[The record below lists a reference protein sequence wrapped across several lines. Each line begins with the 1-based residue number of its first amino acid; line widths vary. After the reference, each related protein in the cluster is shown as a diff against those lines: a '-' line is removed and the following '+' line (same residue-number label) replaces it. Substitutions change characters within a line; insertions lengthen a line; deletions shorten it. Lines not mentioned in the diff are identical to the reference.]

1 MVLRTKPPQTLMKPR
16 VFIVFI
22 SCECLCARRR
32 TPPSPL
38 GTRHGPRGLVE
49 PSWHVLSPGCRAVCI
64 QTSRRRGRRVVRRVE
79 EFDLSQAVG
88 VGWLTA
94 AAGIAIRS
102 ASCQQPRVAA
112 LVGAAA
118 AIGLCAVARRR
129 HRPSDLRSSCSS
141 CCQSSALTHLTR
153 RARIVRRAK
162 QDTCSCKQ
170 CENLVAPLS
179 GGAALEEAAAW
190 EAKQMEAARHAKE
203 LLLAE
208 VERLSAAR
216 AKGKKGKK
224 KKKNVGVGDTGAAR
238 LNEEMLCS

>member
-1 MVLRTKPPQTLMKPR
+1 MADARMVRP
-16 VFIVFI
+16 V
-22 SCECLCARRR
+22 A
-32 TPPSPL
+32 
-38 GTRHGPRGLVE
+38 
-49 PSWHVLSPGCRAVCI
+49 
-64 QTSRRRGRRVVRRVE
+64 
-79 EFDLSQAVG
+79 EFDLSSAVG
-88 VGWLTA
+88 VGGLTA

-118 AIGLCAVARRR
+118 AIGLCAFARRR

-153 RARIVRRAK
+153 HTQIVRRAK

-190 EAKQMEAARHAKE
+190 EAKQMENARHAKE
-203 LLLAE
+203 PLPAE

-224 KKKNVGVGDTGAAR
+224 KKKNVDVGDTGAAR
-238 LNEEMLCS
+238 LNEEMLCT

>member
-1 MVLRTKPPQTLMKPR
+1 M
-16 VFIVFI
+16 
-22 SCECLCARRR
+22 A
-32 TPPSPL
+32 
-38 GTRHGPRGLVE
+38 GP
-49 PSWHVLSPGCRAVCI
+49 
-64 QTSRRRGRRVVRRVE
+64 TVE

-88 VGWLTA
+88 VGGLTA

-129 HRPSDLRSSCSS
+129 HS
-141 CCQSSALTHLTR
+141 LTR

-162 QDTCSCKQ
+162 KDTCSCKQ
-170 CENLVAPLS
+170 CENLVVPLS

-190 EAKQMEAARHAKE
+190 EAKQMENARHAKE
-203 LLLAE
+203 PLLAE

-224 KKKNVGVGDTGAAR
+224 KKDVGVGDTGAAR
-238 LNEEMLCS
+238 LNEEMLSCS

>member
-1 MVLRTKPPQTLMKPR
+1 MRPPQPAL
-16 VFIVFI
+16 FHW
-22 SCECLCARRR
+22 ARA
-32 TPPSPL
+32 T
-38 GTRHGPRGLVE
+38 GHE
-49 PSWHVLSPGCRAVCI
+49 SPGRAQLACSI
-64 QTSRRRGRRVVRRVE
+64 ARVAGCLHTDVSSPWLTHDWSDVRW
-79 EFDLSQAVG
+79 EFDLRQAVG
-88 VGWLTA
+88 VGGLTA

-141 CCQSSALTHLTR
+141 YSSCCQSSALTHLTR

-179 GGAALEEAAAW
+179 GGAEEAAAW
-190 EAKQMEAARHAKE
+190 EAKQMENARHAKE
-203 LLLAE
+203 PLLAE
-208 VERLSAAR
+208 VERLMQQGPRAR
-216 AKGKKGKK
+216 R
-224 KKKNVGVGDTGAAR
+224 AR
-238 LNEEMLCS
+238 

>member
-1 MVLRTKPPQTLMKPR
+1 MRPPQPAL
-16 VFIVFI
+16 FH
-22 SCECLCARRR
+22 
-32 TPPSPL
+32 PS
-38 GTRHGPRGLVE
+38 TRHGPPEPVVE
-49 PSWHVLSPGCRAVCI
+49 PSWHVQSSGWWWAVCT
-64 QTSRRRGRRVVRRVE
+64 QTSRRRGRRMAGPTCGG
-79 EFDLSQAVG
+79 FDLSSADG
-88 VGWLTA
+88 VGGLTA

-179 GGAALEEAAAW
+179 GGAGLEEAAAW

-224 KKKNVGVGDTGAAR
+224 KKKKCGRGRYGR
-238 LNEEMLCS
+238 R

>member
-1 MVLRTKPPQTLMKPR
+1 MFNRPGGEL
-16 VFIVFI
+16 FA
-22 SCECLCARRR
+22 CRR
-32 TPPSPL
+32 
-38 GTRHGPRGLVE
+38 LV
-49 PSWHVLSPGCRAVCI
+49 AVADAWL
-64 QTSRRRGRRVVRRVE
+64 VRRVE

-88 VGWLTA
+88 VGGLTA

-129 HRPSDLRSSCSS
+129 HRPSDPRSSCSSCSS

-224 KKKNVGVGDTGAAR
+224 KKKKNVGVGDTGAAR

>member
-1 MVLRTKPPQTLMKPR
+1 MFYRPGVGL
-16 VFIVFI
+16 
-22 SCECLCARRR
+22 SAYRR
-32 TPPSPL
+32 
-38 GTRHGPRGLVE
+38 LV
-49 PSWHVLSPGCRAVCI
+49 AVADAWL
-64 QTSRRRGRRVVRRVE
+64 VRRVE

-88 VGWLTA
+88 VGGLTA

-112 LVGAAA
+112 RWRSSSDWPL
-118 AIGLCAVARRR
+118 RRR
-129 HRPSDLRSSCSS
+129 STASPPIRPAQLLQLLLSVFCSR
-141 CCQSSALTHLTR
+141 THLTR
-153 RARIVRRAK
+153 HTRIVRRAK

>member
-1 MVLRTKPPQTLMKPR
+1 MRPPQPAL
-16 VFIVFI
+16 FHW
-22 SCECLCARRR
+22 ARA
-32 TPPSPL
+32 T
-38 GTRHGPRGLVE
+38 GHE
-49 PSWHVLSPGCRAVCI
+49 SPGRAQLACSI
-64 QTSRRRGRRVVRRVE
+64 ARVAGCLHTDVSSPWLTHDWSDVRW
-79 EFDLSQAVG
+79 EFDLRQAVG
-88 VGWLTA
+88 VGGLTA

-112 LVGAAA
+112 LTGAAVV
-118 AIGLCAVARRR
+118 IGLCAVARRR

-141 CCQSSALTHLTR
+141 CSSCCQSSALTR

-170 CENLVAPLS
+170 CENLVAPLG

-203 LLLAE
+203 PLLAE

-224 KKKNVGVGDTGAAR
+224 KKKNVGVGDAGAAR
-238 LNEEMLCS
+238 LNEEVLCS

>member
-1 MVLRTKPPQTLMKPR
+1 MFNRPGGEL
-16 VFIVFI
+16 FA
-22 SCECLCARRR
+22 CRR
-32 TPPSPL
+32 
-38 GTRHGPRGLVE
+38 LV
-49 PSWHVLSPGCRAVCI
+49 AVADAWLV
-64 QTSRRRGRRVVRRVE
+64 QRVE

-88 VGWLTA
+88 VGGLTA

-179 GGAALEEAAAW
+179 GGAGLEEAAAW

-224 KKKNVGVGDTGAAR
+224 KKKKNVGVGDTGAAR

>member
-1 MVLRTKPPQTLMKPR
+1 MFNRPGGGL
-16 VFIVFI
+16 F
-22 SCECLCARRR
+22 ARRR
-32 TPPSPL
+32 
-38 GTRHGPRGLVE
+38 LV
-49 PSWHVLSPGCRAVCI
+49 AVADAWL
-64 QTSRRRGRRVVRRVE
+64 VRRVE

-88 VGWLTA
+88 VGGLTA
-94 AAGIAIRS
+94 AAKSRFALPA
-102 ASCQQPRVAA
+102 ASSLVSP

-162 QDTCSCKQ
+162 QDTCS
-170 CENLVAPLS
+170 NN
-179 GGAALEEAAAW
+179 
-190 EAKQMEAARHAKE
+190 AKTGCPAMEAARHAKE

-216 AKGKKGKK
+216 AKSKKGKK
-224 KKKNVGVGDTGAAR
+224 KKKNVDVGDTGAAR